1 MSFSEEEKSISR
13 PGCTVHYWISG
24 NTNKPLIFFAHGAA
38 VNHEQFDL
46 QIPLLIYDYLVVR
59 WDMRGHGKSRPLEGK
74 FIFNDAVEDV
84 AAILN

>member
-46 QIPLLIYDYLVVR
+46 
-59 WDMRGHGKSRPLEGK
+59 K
-74 FIFNDAVEDV
+74 FLF
-84 AAILN
+84 